1 MAREIDSTRNE
12 KLPRYDLRFMDNQ
25 FAERMRRKKQD
36 PFKHRQRRYHK
47 TGDFVV
53 EDIEVPMA
61 VQCSLPFK
69 EYRSDKMEPV
79 FRGDN
84 GDDKYDKYDN
94 GSDTEYDENGFPKFG
109 SLRQLRMKTTTTTT
123 MAKSTPTCSSSSS
136 ANNNNDDGE
145 SNAVLLHFFIFGNN
159 NNYGAAAT
167 TAFLLILFE
176 GSNSSAAAAAAA
188 AIRDSN
194 NHNGKNC
201 GQGNDE

>member
-12 KLPRYDLRFMDNQ
+12 KLPRYDLRFMDNH

-61 VQCSLPFK
+61 VQCSRPFR

-79 FRGDN
+79 FRGD
-84 GDDKYDKYDN
+84 DDDDKYDN

-109 SLRQLRMKTTTTTT
+109 SLRMK
-123 MAKSTPTCSSSSS
+123 M
-136 ANNNNDDGE
+136 
-145 SNAVLLHFFIFGNN
+145 IFGPARRFRRMEEPQNTRWIWTQKFQN
-159 NNYGAAAT
+159 HQT
-167 TAFLLILFE
+167 RRR
-176 GSNSSAAAAAAA
+176 
-188 AIRDSN
+188 RDR
-194 NHNGKNC
+194 GK
-201 GQGNDE
+201 